1 MYPARTP
8 IRSAGLACCVLVA
21 MMSMVA
27 QGWAQPAV
35 TAVRTAVHPSMTRFV
50 LELSEAVD
58 YEVFT
63 LKSPYRV
70 VVDFPEVTW
79 RIFAG
84 DVVETSGLIESFRFG
99 RFRAG
104 VERLVLDVSGPVEIR
119 DVFILPPQGG
129 LPYRFVLD
137 IASVTAAA
145 FKASPPGAAPEP
157 VRQARTGPRDKHV
170 IVLDPGHGGVDP
182 GTIGV
187 NGIYEKDVTLTF
199 ARELQARLLAAG
211 GYHVV
216 LTRDEDVFVK
226 LRDRLAK
233 ARHAGAELF
242 LSLHADAIS
251 NRSHRGASV
260 YTLSEEASDSEAAA
274 LAEKENRADIIAGI
288 DLSDQ
293 DDLVSKI
300 LIDLAQG
307 ESRNLSVRFA
317 NLLIPEI
324 AKDAAVLRT
333 SRRQA
338 GFAVLKAPDVP
349 SVLVE
354 LGYLS
359 NPKDE
364 ALLSTAK
371 GRKPLIEALVRGIE
385 RFFDGPAP

>member
-1 MYPARTP
+1 MYPARTSL
-8 IRSAGLACCVLVA
+8 RSAGLAGCVLVSA
-21 MMSMVA
+21 VV

-35 TAVRTAVHPSMTRFV
+35 TAVRTGEHASMTRFV
-50 LELSEAVD
+50 LELSEAVE

-79 RIFAG
+79 RIFSG
-84 DVVETSGLIESFRFG
+84 DVVETSGLIETFRFG

-119 DVFILPPQGG
+119 NVFILPPQGRV
-129 LPYRFVLD
+129 PYRFVLD
-137 IASVTAAA
+137 IASITADA
-145 FKASPPGAAPEP
+145 FTASPPSAAPEP
-157 VRQARTGPRDKHV
+157 VGESPTSPRDKHV

-187 NGIYEKDVTLTF
+187 NGVYEKDVTLAL
-199 ARELQARLLAAG
+199 ARELQARLAAAG
-211 GYHVV
+211 EYHVV
-216 LTRDEDVFVK
+216 LTRDDDVFVK

-242 LSLHADAIS
+242 LSLHADAIH
-251 NRSHRGASV
+251 NRAHRGASV
-260 YTLSEEASDSEAAA
+260 YTLSDEASDSEAAA
-274 LAEKENRADIIAGI
+274 LAEKENRADIIAGL

-300 LIDLAQG
+300 LIDLAQD
-307 ESRNLSVRFA
+307 ESRNASVRFA

-324 AKDAAVLRT
+324 AKDAAVLRN

-338 GFAVLKAPDVP
+338 GFAVLRAPDVP
-349 SVLVE
+349 SALIE

-364 ALLSTAK
+364 ALLSSAK
-371 GRKPLIEALVRGIE
+371 GRKLLIEALVRGID
-385 RFFDGPAP
+385 RFFDGRAR

>member
-1 MYPARTP
+1 MYPVRTP
-8 IRSAGLACCVLVA
+8 LRGAGLACCVLL
-21 MMSMVA
+21 STVA
-27 QGWAQPAV
+27 QGWSQPAV
-35 TAVRTAVHPSMTRFV
+35 TAVRTAEHASMTRFV

-58 YEVFT
+58 YEIFT

-84 DVVETSGLIESFRFG
+84 DVVETAGLIENYRFG

-119 DVFILPPQGG
+119 KVLILPPQGQF
-129 LPYRFVLD
+129 PYRFVLD
-137 IASVTAAA
+137 IASIAAEA
-145 FKASPPGAAPEP
+145 FTASPPRARPEP
-157 VRQARTGPRDKHV
+157 AREARTSPPGKHV

-187 NGIYEKDVTLTF
+187 NGVYEKDVTLAL
-199 ARELQARLLAAG
+199 ARELQARLASAG
-211 GYHVV
+211 GYHVI
-216 LTRDEDVFVK
+216 LTRDADYFVK
-226 LRDRLAK
+226 LRDRLAT
-233 ARHAGAELF
+233 ARRAQAELF
-242 LSLHADAIS
+242 ISLHADAIK
-251 NRSHRGASV
+251 NRRHRGASV
-260 YTLSEEASDSEAAA
+260 YTLSKDASDGEAAA
-274 LAEKENRADIIAGI
+274 LAEKENRADIIAGL

-293 DDLVSKI
+293 DDLLSKI
-300 LIDLAQG
+300 LINLVQR
-307 ESRNLSVRFA
+307 ESGNDSVRFA

-324 AKDAAVLRT
+324 AKDAVVLRN

-364 ALLSTAK
+364 ALLSSAK
-371 GRKPLIEALVRGIE
+371 GRNLLIEALVRGID
-385 RFFDGPAP
+385 RFFDENAR